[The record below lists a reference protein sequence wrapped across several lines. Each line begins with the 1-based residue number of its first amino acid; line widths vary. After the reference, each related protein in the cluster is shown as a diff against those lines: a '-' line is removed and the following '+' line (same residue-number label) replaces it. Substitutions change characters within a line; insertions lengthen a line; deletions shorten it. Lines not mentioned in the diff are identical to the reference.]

1 MGMNEESLDLSIEEL
16 KVEIDDLKD
25 LVKTLLTII
34 MEEADGVESGS
45 APQITNHPSRGY
57 VM

>member
-1 MGMNEESLDLSIEEL
+1 MGMNEESFDLTIEEL
-16 KVEIDDLKD
+16 KVEVDDLKE

-45 APQITNHPSRGY
+45 APQMINHPSRGY

>member
-1 MGMNEESLDLSIEEL
+1 MTAPKKANVKRNFFLAEPLSAIAPNMGDNIA
-16 KVEIDDLKD
+16 
-25 LVKTLLTII
+25 II

-45 APQITNHPSRGY
+45 APQMINHPSRGY

>member
-1 MGMNEESLDLSIEEL
+1 MNEESLDLSIEEL